1 MKKLGLWL
9 MALSF
14 VVCSSIATAGCFGF
28 QTQNSSSTE
37 SESSNSSESV
47 NSSENVSSSESESS
61 SESSNS
67 IVLTQDF
74 IEISKSK
81 ISMEVYSQYTL
92 TAITNVNEAVIWT
105 TSDEAIATVE
115 NGVISA
121 HSVGDVTITATA
133 GEVEASCIVT
143 VTKLSSLPVL
153 KLERTD
159 VALAFGGSAI
169 SVNVEVL
176 YKNNPMDCEI
186 VWESAD
192 ESVVTVE
199 NGRITPIGIGETKIT
214 VSTVCLGE
222 ILVETISV
230 RVSPDEQIQLSR
242 GLMSLAM
249 AAITPNDIT
258 SDSFTFE
265 AFKEGEPVVDVTFTV
280 ESSDE
285 NVATVSVEGNEVTV
299 TAVGAGE
306 CVVTVF
312 YVGENGKISA
322 SVEVEVYLPSITI
335 EEPFVFEYEEVNPTK
350 ELAFDI
356 PSLNLVGEFEGVYYE
371 GALISDGNK
380 LTREFI
386 DVNKGSSEMAI
397 ELRTSLA
404 SYSAMLTITITYP
417 EFVVAYE
424 EINPDKELVV
434 DVSSLNLPGE
444 FVGIYYKGELVSE
457 GPSESAKLTTDFV
470 AENMGTGALR
480 VEIRTDAFSCIA
492 KLTILVLP
500 PNLPD
505 DSIPDVSKGDANLPI
520 GTYEGDV
527 TAIGYPEGTGTIY
540 VVEGAP
546 YVDGDNTTW
555 DNRII
560 MKTDPRLDYIKF
572 DVSFSTVI
580 DSFIIWPSTK
590 EATVGSYSVL
600 QSGVSPSAD
609 ADQNRKVF
617 IVDKEGIQANSFN
630 ANTVYTVYVYL
641 NDYETEVQLNAFAD
655 VKIYVSNIE
664 CANGDVSPITTNM
677 SDNGASAV
685 PSFSRYMGDVTAL
698 GFAEGTVVWESK
710 SATGTGG
717 TWNDGVY
724 MRTAAGSTCT
734 TVNFSI
740 SAPFAAGS
748 QLRIFAWFGNEANG
762 WISAIIN
769 GAPSDISA
777 SLPRNVE
784 LLDAEGNPV
793 SAWEVGKVYT
803 LKIYHEGAT
812 SLAICVD
819 ETTVDTNFSIYYDN
833 NVIHSNEGGSG
844 TPDTPPVQPDDALLK
859 SPSGDELAVYAGN
872 VTEIGFAEGSK
883 VQYIATQDL
892 VEGSEWWHTGQEGYP
907 GTEANL
913 HRQEGIPSIPAKT
926 GYAVVSIEFAL
937 STAIASGDV
946 FHVWAYDADATH
958 LGGGVIAVGAAWAAT
973 GYAAAIFDTNGNIA
987 TSLEANTVYVLKL
1000 RMDGAARYSVANI
1013 VFAGMTTYFSASSLA
1028 YENEE
1033 VGVLESKPTYSTDG
1047 GHANETLP
1055 TYEGDVTDFGFA
1067 EGTEVF
1073 VQTISNGWNDRIIYD
1088 VDSTYDY
1095 VDIQFVGG
1103 SVAQIFIWTCGM
1115 DGNMTVGNYILNS
1128 DGTITL
1134 QAGGPNQDINPPQRE
1149 IYILGANGK
1158 ILSTAW
1164 EAGKVYT
1171 LRVYIEELTKVQF
1184 SNFASVS
1191 TFYYSTATFGNGT
1204 TEPDTDEPGPNPDVP
1219 VTEVSQG
1226 DNRNPM
1232 PTYAGV
1238 AADLG
1243 FPAGTETVYEI
1254 VTTVETAW
1262 NDRAVIDV
1270 DSSKDYVKFN
1280 VMFSTKVNANLTLW
1294 PANSNGT
1301 LGSYALS
1308 ASGVSANEGADA
1320 NRKVFIVDQDGDAI
1334 TSFEA
1339 NTLYTVYFYLNGD
1352 ETSVQFGLW
1361 ANTTIYLAN
1370 IVCAD
1375 GDVNPGKP
1383 ISVNIFTQD
1392 KVAPLPVYKGDV
1404 TALGFAAGTEVVECT
1419 TTGDTWTDAAYFDTD
1434 ETTNCLTVKFSL
1446 SSVFASGSQFRIYA
1460 WFGGDN
1466 HGWIASIID
1475 CAASDNMVTL
1485 PKDVLLLNEDGTPVT
1500 EWEVGKVYT
1509 LKIYHGGAVAV
1520 AINVDQTTANAGFC
1534 VYYDNAIVE
1543 NNDEYVEPELPD
1555 PTPDPEPTAP
1565 IVSGEATST
1574 ALTVY
1579 DGSVT
1584 ELGFAE
1590 GTTVYQLVSA
1600 GAWND
1605 RVKVAA
1611 DPTCKYLDVQFSV
1624 ASGPWYFN
1632 VWVCT
1637 ASGMLDGSYLVNE
1650 NTSGYAPHFP
1660 NAGTSG
1666 GNTKIQ
1672 VLDASGN
1679 VVTGVRS
1686 LGTVYTL
1693 RVWLETES
1701 VTEIQ
1706 IGQDN
1711 ITMYFG
1717 NVESTDKEPVKLI
1730 AQGNGALPTYNGDVT
1745 ALGFEEGTL
1754 VQYMVTETMEDVW
1767 NGNREPI
1774 SGKSREELAAKIF
1787 APAGKY
1793 VTVQFVVSEDI
1804 ASGSVFYVWG
1814 MLGSNTHTQN
1824 GGVSF
1829 TSTTHGRILDVNGNA
1844 VTSLTKNTVY
1854 VLELYIEGTDT
1865 YKVANICNTGME
1877 LYFATESITY
1887 SDTSIQA

>member
-28 QTQNSSSTE
+28 QTPNSSSTE

-92 TAITNVNEAVIWT
+92 TATTNVNEAVIWT

-386 DVNKGSSEMAI
+386 DVNKGSSEMDI

-470 AENMGTGALR
+470 AENMGMGALR

-527 TAIGYPEGTGTIY
+527 TAIGYPEGTGTVY

-617 IVDKEGIQANSFN
+617 IVDKEGIQANSFKE
-630 ANTVYTVYVYL
+630 NTVYTVYVYL

-655 VKIYVSNIE
+655 VKLYVSNIE

-677 SDNGASAV
+677 SDNGVSAV

-710 SATGTGG
+710 SVTGTGG

-724 MRTAAGSTCT
+724 MRTATGSTCT

-748 QLRIFAWFGNEANG
+748 QIRIYAWFGNEANG
-762 WISAIIN
+762 WISAVLN
-769 GAPSDISA
+769 GVPSNSGV
-777 SLPRNVE
+777 SLPRDVE
-784 LLDAEGNPV
+784 LLDADGNPV
-793 SAWEVGKVYT
+793 TAWEVGKVYT

-844 TPDTPPVQPDDALLK
+844 TPDNPPVQPEDTLLK
-859 SPSGDELAVYAGN
+859 SPSGDELAVYAGD

-892 VEGSEWWHTGQEGYP
+892 VEGSQWWQVGQEDYP

-913 HRQEGIPSIPAKT
+913 HRQQGIPSIPAKT

-937 STAIASGDV
+937 STAIAAGDV
-946 FHVWAYDADATH
+946 FHVWAYDADSTH
-958 LGGGVIAVGAAWAAT
+958 IGGGAIPVGGSWAAT
-973 GYAAAIFDTNGNIA
+973 GYAAAIFDTNGDIA

-1000 RMDGAARYSVANI
+1000 RMDGAVRYSVANI

-1033 VGVLESKPTYSTDG
+1033 VGVLASKPTYSTDG
-1047 GHANETLP
+1047 GHSNETLP
-1055 TYEGDVTDFGFA
+1055 AYDGNVTDLGFA

-1073 VQTISNGWNDRIIYD
+1073 VQTISDGWNDRAIFN

-1103 SVAQIFIWTCGM
+1103 GVAQIFIWTCGM

-1134 QAGGPNQDINPPQRE
+1134 QAGGPNNDIDPPVRE

-1158 ILSTAW
+1158 ILPTAW

-1171 LRVYIEELTKVQF
+1171 LRIYIEELTKVQLGNF
-1184 SNFASVS
+1184 SSIE

-1204 TEPDTDEPGPNPDVP
+1204 TEPDP
-1219 VTEVSQG
+1219 
-1226 DNRNPM
+1226 
-1232 PTYAGV
+1232 
-1238 AADLG
+1238 
-1243 FPAGTETVYEI
+1243 
-1254 VTTVETAW
+1254 
-1262 NDRAVIDV
+1262 
-1270 DSSKDYVKFN
+1270 
-1280 VMFSTKVNANLTLW
+1280 
-1294 PANSNGT
+1294 
-1301 LGSYALS
+1301 
-1308 ASGVSANEGADA
+1308 
-1320 NRKVFIVDQDGDAI
+1320 
-1334 TSFEA
+1334 
-1339 NTLYTVYFYLNGD
+1339 
-1352 ETSVQFGLW
+1352 
-1361 ANTTIYLAN
+1361 
-1370 IVCAD
+1370 
-1375 GDVNPGKP
+1375 DVNPGNP

-1404 TALGFAAGTEVVECT
+1404 TALGFAAGTDVVECT

-1520 AINVDQTTANAGFC
+1520 AINVDETTANAGFC

-1555 PTPDPEPTAP
+1555 PTPDPEPSTNMITQGDNRNALSTYEGDVTA
-1565 IVSGEATST
+1565 
-1574 ALTVY
+1574 
-1579 DGSVT
+1579 
-1584 ELGFAE
+1584 LGFAA
-1590 GTTVYQLVSA
+1590 GTTVYEAPMTQS
-1600 GAWND
+1600 WND
-1605 RVKVAA
+1605 RVIVAFGA
-1611 DPTCKYLDVQFSV
+1611 TNYDYVDIDFVIT
-1624 ASGPWYFN
+1624 SGTLWYFN
-1632 VWVCT
+1632 TWLVT
-1637 ASGMLDGSYLVNE
+1637 ASGMLDGSYLVAESMGGTAHATYGN
-1650 NTSGYAPHFP
+1650 GYAVHHP

-1666 GNTKIQ
+1666 GYTRIQ
-1672 VLDASGN
+1672 VLDADGN
-1679 VVTGVRS
+1679 VVTGGRTN
-1686 LGTVYTL
+1686 GTKYTL
-1693 RVWLETES
+1693 RVYLKDEGLTE
-1701 VTEIQ
+1701 VQ
-1706 IGQDN
+1706 FGQDN
-1711 ITMYFG
+1711 ITMCLADVRFGIIETVVAGGSNKDAVTVYDADETLLGFAAGSRVYKYVGVDSNDKISIKVDPTKYDYVDVQIVFDEASTKTWFLGFVMSGSSYLNGADAYILGGDQIRFNANASNPLDRVIQFLDADG
-1717 NVESTDKEPVKLI
+1717 NVVNTALQTGVVYTLRVYIKEGGVTEI
-1730 AQGNGALPTYNGDVT
+1730 QMRQSGVT
-1745 ALGFEEGTL
+1745 AYLAN
-1754 VQYMVTETMEDVW
+1754 VT
-1767 NGNREPI
+1767 
-1774 SGKSREELAAKIF
+1774 
-1787 APAGKY
+1787 
-1793 VTVQFVVSEDI
+1793 Q
-1804 ASGSVFYVWG
+1804 SVE
-1814 MLGSNTHTQN
+1814 QN
-1824 GGVSF
+1824 
-1829 TSTTHGRILDVNGNA
+1829 
-1844 VTSLTKNTVY
+1844 
-1854 VLELYIEGTDT
+1854 
-1865 YKVANICNTGME
+1865 
-1877 LYFATESITY
+1877 
-1887 SDTSIQA
+1887 